1 MTIKSV
7 RVLSLGKILG
17 SIYAGLGLIFGVIL
31 AIVSLF
37 GLGPVADG
45 AGPPQALLNILV
57 GGGAVIAL
65 PLVYGLFGFLG
76 GLVVG
81 TIYNFV
87 AGIVGGLEIEVG

>member
-31 AIVSLF
+31 AGISLF
-37 GLGPVADG
+37 GLGPMADG
-45 AGPPQALLNILV
+45 SDTPALLGILL
-57 GGGAVIAL
+57 GGGAVVFL
-65 PLVYGLFGFLG
+65 PLVYGLFGFIG

-87 AGIVGGLEIEVG
+87 AKIVGGLEVEVS